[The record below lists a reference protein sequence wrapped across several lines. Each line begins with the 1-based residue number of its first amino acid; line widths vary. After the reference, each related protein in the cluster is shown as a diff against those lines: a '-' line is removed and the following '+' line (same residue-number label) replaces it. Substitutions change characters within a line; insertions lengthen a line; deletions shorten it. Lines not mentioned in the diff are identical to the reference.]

1 MSIILLQRFA
11 KSDRYYSI
19 EKRNKMNFSTRKNG
33 LSLDANPSSLEPFTR
48 NNPVNVNKSAFAPAR
63 MQTIIL
69 ERRFR

>member
-33 LSLDANPSSLEPFTR
+33 LSNPSSLEPFTR

>member
-1 MSIILLQRFA
+1 MSIILLQQFA

-33 LSLDANPSSLEPFTR
+33 LSNSSSLEPFTR